1 MQTLTDIPAAERR
14 LDLTGVSTALL
25 EGGDGPPLVCL
36 HGPGANASHWDCV
49 IRDFASTNRVVAP
62 DLPGLGE
69 SKLANGR
76 PTAALVI
83 DWLAELISETCPEP
97 PIVIGNG
104 VGGAIAVR
112 FANERAGECA
122 RLVLVDALGL
132 RAFQPAPRFGRA
144 LNAFVAEPTEATHE
158 ELWRYCAHDLTRLQ
172 MRMGAEWEQ
181 FAAYN
186 LDRAQTP
193 EVMMALGSLMG
204 DFGLPA
210 IPASELA
217 RIDVPTSLIWG
228 RHDLATPVE
237 VAEQASERYGWPLA
251 VIEDC
256 GDDPPVEQP
265 EAFVAALREQLDHEE
280 AR

>member
-69 SKLANGR
+69 SVLANGK
-76 PTAALVI
+76 PTAALVV
-83 DWLAELISETCPEP
+83 DWLAELISETCNEAPT
-97 PIVIGNG
+97 VIGNG

-112 FANERAGECA
+112 FATERAGECA
-122 RLVLVDALGL
+122 RLVLVDSLGL
-132 RAFQPAPRFGRA
+132 RAFQPAPQFGRA
-144 LNAFVAEPTEATHE
+144 LNAFVADPTEATHE
-158 ELWRYCAHDLTRLQ
+158 ELWRHCAHDLPRLQ
-172 MRMGAEWEQ
+172 MRMGAEWES

-193 EVMMALGSLMG
+193 EVMMALGALMG

-217 RIDVPTSLIWG
+217 RINFPTSLIWG

-237 VAEQASERYGWPLA
+237 VAEQVSARYDWPLA

-265 EAFVAALREQLDHEE
+265 EAFVAALREQLDQE
-280 AR
+280 AAR

>member
-14 LDLTGVSTALL
+14 LELTGVSTALL
-25 EGGDGPPLVCL
+25 QGGDGPPLVCL
-36 HGPGANASHWDCV
+36 HGPGANASHWDSV
-49 IRDFASTNRVVAP
+49 IRGFAATNRVVAP

-69 SKLANGR
+69 SVLANGK
-76 PTAALVI
+76 PTAALVV
-83 DWLAELISETCPEP
+83 DWLAELISETCAEP
-97 PIVIGNG
+97 PTLVGNG
-104 VGGAIAVR
+104 VGGAIAVH
-112 FANERAGECA
+112 FANERADECA
-122 RLVLVDALGL
+122 RLVLVDSLGL
-132 RAFQPAPRFGRA
+132 RPFQPAPRFGRA
-144 LNAFVAEPTEATHE
+144 LNAFLADPTDATHE
-158 ELWRYCAHDLTRLQ
+158 ELWRYCAHDLPRLQ
-172 MRMGAEWEQ
+172 RRMGTEWEQ

-193 EVMMALGSLMG
+193 EVMMALGALMG

-210 IPASELA
+210 IPAHDLA

-237 VAEQASERYGWPLA
+237 VAEQASARHGWPLT

-265 EAFVAALREQLDHEE
+265 EAFVAALREQLDREE